1 MKKEDLLQPAVVV
14 LLALEFILIVLIC
27 LYWWKLLEFSW
38 QVFEKVAGQVT
49 WSNWF
54 MKFFEVDQV
63 RAGMFL
69 FGASMSIGSMLFMI
83 IFFFTEFF
91 ANQSLQKLKWY
102 VLAGNISIIFLT
114 LLLMLNPLLL
124 VFTIVVA
131 LGAWAL
137 IYVNG

>member
-1 MKKEDLLQPAVVV
+1 MA
-14 LLALEFILIVLIC
+14 
-27 LYWWKLLEFSW
+27 S
-38 QVFEKVAGQVT
+38 QVT
-49 WSNWF
+49 CSNWF
-54 MKFFEVDQV
+54 IKFFEVDQA

-91 ANQSLQKLKWY
+91 SNQSLQKLKWY

-114 LLLMLNPLLL
+114 PLLMLNPLLL

-137 IYVNG
+137 IYING

>member
-1 MKKEDLLQPAVVV
+1 
-14 LLALEFILIVLIC
+14 
-27 LYWWKLLEFSW
+27 
-38 QVFEKVAGQVT
+38 
-49 WSNWF
+49 
-54 MKFFEVDQV
+54 
-63 RAGMFL
+63 MFL
-69 FGASMSIGSMLFMI
+69 FGASMSIGIMLFMI

-91 ANQSLQKLKWY
+91 SNQSLQKLKWY

-114 LLLMLNPLLL
+114 PLLMLNPLLL